1 MKKWTLYLLLLIFT
15 ISATKLPIYETEYDN
30 GLKLIVI
37 PNHDVA
43 VVSCKLYYFMGSY
56 YEGPGSTGLSH
67 LYEHMMFKG
76 TKRIGTHDYAKEI
89 PYMHKID
96 SLDLIISE
104 LKRDGV
110 TENEHTEITELKK
123 KIFSLLDEQRQ
134 YIKKDELWSLYQKNG
149 GTGLNAWTS
158 DDLTAYT
165 VTLPANKVELFA
177 NIEADR
183 MENLVLREFYSE
195 RDVVSE
201 ERRMRYENK
210 PKNRY
215 NLLLQSVFY
224 TASPYRLPTI
234 GWESDIQ
241 NYTRSKLT
249 EHIKKYYR
257 PDNAVVILA
266 GNIDSTSAKTL
277 IGKYFSHIKRPNK
290 PLPRV
295 VTTEPAPM
303 GEKRFTVYAQ
313 STPRVDIIYPTTKAF
328 SEDLYKLDVIE
339 SILSG
344 RSGRLYKRLVDDEKL
359 CSSISAGNRWRK
371 DKGMFYVSAQLT
383 ELADPKIVEKIILE
397 EIEKL
402 SKEEP
407 TTEELERTINSIR
420 FYFVSQLQK
429 LESISDN
436 VAYFENL
443 GDWREIYN
451 YEDKIAAV
459 KTTSDVVKKYLNP
472 RYKTV
477 GTLLTETKETSN
489 EK

>member
-1 MKKWTLYLLLLIFT
+1 MKKWIIQLLLLIT
-15 ISATKLPIYETEYDN
+15 MVSAARLPIYEKVYAN

-37 PNHDVA
+37 PNSDVA

-76 TKRIGTHDYAKEI
+76 TKRIGTKDYEKEI
-89 PYMHKID
+89 PFMQKID
-96 SLDLIISE
+96 SIDLEIAE
-104 LKRDGV
+104 LKRNG
-110 TENEHTEITELKK
+110 ITEEKEAKIASKRSEIFALLK
-123 KIFSLLDEQRQ
+123 EQRQ

-210 PKNRY
+210 PQNRY
-215 NLLLQSVFY
+215 NLLLQSLFY

-241 NYTRSKLT
+241 NYSRSKLT
-249 EHIKKYYR
+249 EHIQKYYR
-257 PDNAVVILA
+257 PDNAVLILS
-266 GNIDSTSAKTL
+266 GNIDSTKADTL
-277 IGKYFSHIKRPNK
+277 IGKYFAHIKKPAT
-290 PLPRV
+290 PLPQV
-295 VTTEPAPM
+295 VTSEPSPM
-303 GEKRFTVYAQ
+303 GEKRFTVYAKA
-313 STPRVDIIYPTTKAF
+313 TPRIDILYPTVAAP
-328 SEDLYKLDVIE
+328 SDDLYQLDVVE

-344 RSGRLYKRLVDDEKL
+344 RSGRLYKRLVDTEKL
-359 CSSISAGNRWRK
+359 CSSVSAGNRWRK
-371 DKGMFYVSAQLT
+371 DRGIFYISATLT
-383 ELADPKIVEKIILE
+383 ELADPQKVEQIILE
-397 EIEKL
+397 EIAKL
-402 SKEEP
+402 ATTEP
-407 TTEELERTINSIR
+407 TSEELQRTINSIR
-420 FYFVSQLQK
+420 SYFTSQLQK

-443 GDWREIYN
+443 GDWRDIYT
-451 YEDKIAAV
+451 YEEKIAGV
-459 KTTSDVVKKYLNP
+459 KNTSAVVKKYLNP

-477 GTLLTETKETSN
+477 GTLLSESEEMTN
-489 EK
+489 ED